1 MPNQTKKDWFV
12 WLAPVLS
19 LALLAGCAPAGPAEP
34 APIPESTHSIEATV
48 PEEPIPT
55 ETPAPPEEK
64 ETVAV
69 STPEELQKELLDAME
84 KVEQPAPMD
93 ISGLPLGEDVDMAV
107 KNLYYDLTRR
117 YPELKYA
124 YEVSTAAEGE
134 ILTCRISYM
143 PYKTGEQSP
152 DGDALP
158 IANLGELL
166 QAAEENLGEEPLPI
180 RITDPS
186 LEPEDMDRVLWQA
199 GGGYILCAL
208 NRDATAVTF
217 TPPTDL
223 TMEECLSRM
232 EEADRLAGEIV
243 ERATAD
249 SMTEREKA
257 EALYIWLTGNVK
269 YDRRYYSDREN
280 MPYGSQ
286 TALGALRDNLA
297 ICGGYSHALKLLFEK
312 ADIPCFTLSGKY
324 FSENHMWN
332 LARLDGEWLW
342 FDATA
347 DRGVSPSFGFR
358 HFAMEELDETQ
369 YRWEPE
375 RAELLLRLAGTYD
388 GTA

>member
-1 MPNQTKKDWFV
+1 MPNRAKKDWFA

-34 APIPESTHSIEATV
+34 APIPEPTHSIETTV

-64 ETVAV
+64 ATAAV
-69 STPEELQKELLDAME
+69 STPEEVQMELLDAMK

-124 YEVSTAAEGE
+124 YGVSAAAEGE

-143 PYKTGEQSP
+143 PYKTGTQAP

-186 LEPEDMDRVLWQA
+186 LEPEEMDRVLWQA
-199 GGGYILCAL
+199 GGGYILCQL
-208 NRDATAVTF
+208 NQDATAIAF
-217 TPPTDL
+217 TPPMDL
-223 TMEECLSRM
+223 TMSECLSRLA
-232 EEADRLAGEIV
+232 EADRLAEEVV
-243 ERATAD
+243 ERETTD
-249 SMTEREKA
+249 SMRPGEKA
-257 EALYIWLTGNVK
+257 QALYTWLTGNVK
-269 YDRRYYSDREN
+269 YDRSYYSNREN
-280 MPYGSQ
+280 MPYDSQ
-286 TALGALRDNLA
+286 TALGALRDKLA

-312 ADIPCFTLSGKY
+312 ADVPCFTLSGKY

-332 LARLDGEWLW
+332 LARLEGEWLW

-358 HFAMEELDETQ
+358 HYAMEKLDETQ
-369 YRWEPE
+369 YQWEPD
-375 RAELLLRLAGTYD
+375 RAELLLRLAETYN
-388 GTA
+388 GMA